1 MSQSITLSREEQ
13 AALDEILSRELE
25 TTRTELHHT
34 DDHTYRRIVKRHIE
48 LTQQMLTRLRE
59 LPTGEYAPSSK
70 QSADRASEASRRG
83 QA

>member
-13 AALDEILSRELE
+13 GALDEILTRELE
-25 TTRTELHHT
+25 TSRSELHHT

-48 LTQQMLTRLRE
+48 LTGQMLTRLRA
-59 LPTGEYAPSSK
+59 LPAGEYSPASSE
-70 QSADRASEASRRG
+70 SADLASEASRRG

>member
-1 MSQSITLSREEQ
+1 MSQSITLSREER

-25 TTRTELHHT
+25 TSRAELHHT

-48 LTQQMLTRLRE
+48 LTGQMLTRLRE
-59 LPTGEYAPSSK
+59 LPAGEYAPASQESSE
-70 QSADRASEASRRG
+70 RTSEASQRG